1 MGLFQD
7 LFGDDKKKS
16 QDAYGLYSYMK
27 DDEELGKKENINRKN
42 KALLLFNDYSNTVS
56 FFMPELLK
64 LSKCLLC
71 ICQVLKRV
79 EL

>member
-27 DDEELGKKENINRKN
+27 DELDEEQKKEVENGNYDP
-42 KALLLFNDYSNTVS
+42 FNFDEDEYEHDDYYG
-56 FFMPELLK
+56 EDDD
-64 LSKCLLC
+64 
-71 ICQVLKRV
+71 
-79 EL
+79 